1 MISRIWRNT
10 HFLLAISI
18 SLFLIIASIS
28 GVILGIEALIDQTK
42 PQAIYSLESQS
53 LKKTMEALE
62 DRFEDVYEIVVTEKK
77 FVIVQG
83 ITSNGFET
91 FYVDPKTGVKIKNV
105 SPSNPFFNQVR
116 SLHRSLFLKNT
127 GRILVGIVAFLLVLL
142 SITGVI
148 LLVKRLGGVMHFF
161 LPLKENNKYRK
172 FHITLGK
179 WFFIP
184 LVIIGIS
191 GAYLVIERFDAF
203 SKKAPNIKKYETGEK
218 KLNLNTLYLS
228 DIKRVSYPF
237 SNLKNDIYTIELKD
251 RKVSIRQGDFSLV
264 DDEIF
269 HVHQILKNWSYYIHT
284 GESNVFI
291 AFILTLSSL
300 ALIFFVISG
309 LKISSKTSW
318 NLLTPN
324 SNNNK
329 EAHIII
335 LYGSETGNSFEFAKK
350 LTKALRREKHSV
362 GLTTLNNYCVFP
374 KAKKL
379 LVLTSTYGDGEAP
392 FNANDFERLFADLVQ
407 PYPIDYS
414 ILGFGSKSY
423 PKYCQFA
430 ITLETLFKKN
440 LNFNELTPLFKI
452 NNQSE
457 TDYLI
462 WEKIII
468 NKLKTS

>member
-1 MISRIWRNT
+1 MISRVWRNA
-10 HFLLAISI
+10 HFLLATSI

-42 PQAIYSLESQS
+42 PQAIYSLESHS
-53 LKKTMEALE
+53 LKATMEALE
-62 DRFEDVYEIVVTEKK
+62 DQFDDVYEIVVTEKK

-83 ITSNGFET
+83 TTPNGFET
-91 FYVDPKTGVKIKNV
+91 FYVDPKTGIKIKNV

-116 SLHRSLFLKNT
+116 SLHRSLFLKKT

-148 LLVKRLGGVMHFF
+148 LLVKRLGGLKHFF

-172 FHITLGK
+172 VHITLGK

-184 LVIIGIS
+184 LLIIGIT

-203 SKKAPNIKKYETGEK
+203 SKNAPNIRTYKVGEK

-237 SNLKNDIYTIELKD
+237 TNLKNDTYLIELKD
-251 RKVSIRQGDFSLV
+251 QKVSIRQGDFSIV
-264 DDEIF
+264 DQETF
-269 HVHQILKNWSYYIHT
+269 PVHQILKNWSYYIHT

-291 AFILTLSSL
+291 AIILSLSSL
-300 ALIFFVISG
+300 ALIFFMISG
-309 LKISSKTSW
+309 LKISSKISW
-318 NLLTPN
+318 NLLKLN
-324 SNNNK
+324 FNNNK
-329 EAHIII
+329 EACVII
-335 LYGSETGNSFEFAKK
+335 LFGSETGNSFKLAQK
-350 LTKALRREKHSV
+350 LTKTLRREKHSV
-362 GLTTLNNYCVFP
+362 GLVSLNNYCVFP
-374 KAKKL
+374 KAKKII
-379 LVLTSTYGDGEAP
+379 VLTSTYGDGEAP
-392 FNANDFERLFADLVQ
+392 SNASNFERLFANLAQ
-407 PYPIDYS
+407 PYPIDYA

-430 ITLETLFKKN
+430 ISLETLFKEK
-440 LNFNELTPLFKI
+440 LNFNELNPLFKI

-462 WEKIII
+462 WEKVII
-468 NKLKTS
+468 NKLKT

>member
-1 MISRIWRNT
+1 MISRVWRNA
-10 HFLLAISI
+10 HFLLATSI

-28 GVILGIEALIDQTK
+28 GVSLGIEALIDQTK
-42 PQAIYSLESQS
+42 PQAIYSLESHS
-53 LKKTMEALE
+53 LKATMEALE
-62 DRFEDVYEIVVTEKK
+62 DQFDDVYEIVVTEKK

-83 ITSNGFET
+83 TTPNGFET
-91 FYVDPKTGVKIKNV
+91 FYVDPKTGIKIKNV

-116 SLHRSLFLKNT
+116 SLHRSLFLKKT

-148 LLVKRLGGVMHFF
+148 LLVKRLGGLKHFF

-172 FHITLGK
+172 VHITLGK

-184 LVIIGIS
+184 LLIIGIT

-203 SKKAPNIKKYETGEK
+203 SKNAPNIRTYKVGEK

-237 SNLKNDIYTIELKD
+237 TNLKNDTYLIELKD
-251 RKVSIRQGDFSLV
+251 QKVSIRQGDFSIV
-264 DDEIF
+264 DQETF
-269 HVHQILKNWSYYIHT
+269 PVHQILKNWSYYIHT

-291 AFILTLSSL
+291 AIILSLSSL
-300 ALIFFVISG
+300 ALIFFMISG
-309 LKISSKTSW
+309 LKISSKISW
-318 NLLTPN
+318 NLLKLN
-324 SNNNK
+324 FNNNK
-329 EAHIII
+329 EACVII
-335 LYGSETGNSFEFAKK
+335 LFGSETGNSFKLAQK
-350 LTKALRREKHSV
+350 LTKTLRREKHSV
-362 GLTTLNNYCVFP
+362 GLVSLNNYCVFP
-374 KAKKL
+374 KAKKII
-379 LVLTSTYGDGEAP
+379 VLTSTYGDGEAP
-392 FNANDFERLFADLVQ
+392 SNASNFERLFANLAQ
-407 PYPIDYS
+407 PYPIDYA

-430 ITLETLFKKN
+430 ISLETLFKEK
-440 LNFNELTPLFKI
+440 LNFNELNPLFKI

-462 WEKIII
+462 WEKVII
-468 NKLKTS
+468 NKLKT